1 MGLLVAAMDGRRGL
15 YCLAAA
21 LVAAGCAPTALVH
34 EWKSPGYT
42 GRPFDRVLVLAAS
55 PDPEVRRVYEE
66 AFVQELA
73 AMGLTAMAA
82 HAVIEGQG
90 KASEQQIQEAVG
102 EVGADAVLVTRM
114 IGRQHQMGSYSPPPL
129 RDGVTAELYSVY
141 AGGMTIQAQPQ
152 PPPYALYTL
161 ETSLWNAKDQS
172 LVGFSTS
179 QTFRLEKALAAA
191 KELADLAVKAL
202 RQQQLL

>member
-1 MGLLVAAMDGRRGL
+1 VLLVAAMDRRRGL

-42 GRPFDRVLVLAAS
+42 GRPFDRVLVLTAS
-55 PDPEVRRVYEE
+55 TDPEVRRVYED

-73 AMGLTAMAA
+73 AMGVTAMAS

-90 KASEQQIQEAVG
+90 EVSEQQIQEAVG
-102 EVGADAVLVTRM
+102 KVNANAVLVTRM
-114 IGRQHQMGSYSPPPL
+114 IGRQRKIGSYLPPPL
-129 RDGVTAELYSVY
+129 RDGEAPELYLVY
-141 AGGMTIQAQPQ
+141 AAGMTIEAPLQAY
-152 PPPYALYTL
+152 PYELYTL
-161 ETSLWNAKDQS
+161 ETSLWNAQDRS
-172 LVGFSTS
+172 LIGFNTS
-179 QTFRLEKALAAA
+179 QTFQTERVLAAA